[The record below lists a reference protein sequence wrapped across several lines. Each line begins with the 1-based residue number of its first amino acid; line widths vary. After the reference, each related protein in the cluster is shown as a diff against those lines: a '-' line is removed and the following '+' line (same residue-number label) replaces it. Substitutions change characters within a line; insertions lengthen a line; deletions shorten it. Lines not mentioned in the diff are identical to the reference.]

1 MVIQTKQDVAQGSGM
16 MMSKLI
22 RGINEQVYPTIGSGS
37 GRISSTQVGSLPED
51 DSFDG
56 APTNVGISVE
66 KDAILPVKNH
76 VPVSEE
82 LITEIDRAIQIDSK
96 FSNLKTTPTD
106 CVPDNSMISSEL
118 IEVVVMDENTVILN
132 CDLMGKPGTSIFKGS
147 DIGFKVGCGKVR
159 GNKTT
164 GKGQPKR
171 SGNIDKCVSQSLHSP
186 KRVESVEKSTIGSPK
201 AMMNW
206 KGLVTRPQTLINSP
220 IVDVEPGHKRNQAE
234 NMNKE
239 ATSVKEEKKHRT
251 VENEQ
256 GFLSTMGSMEVAG
269 QPCRA

>member
-1 MVIQTKQDVAQGSGM
+1 MVIQTKQDVVQGSGM

-37 GRISSTQVGSLPED
+37 GRISSTQVGSLLED

-106 CVPDNSMISSEL
+106 CVPNNSVISSEL
-118 IEVVVMDENTVILN
+118 IEVVVMDEDTVILN
-132 CDLMGKPGTSIFKGS
+132 CDLMGET
-147 DIGFKVGCGKVR
+147 R
-159 GNKTT
+159 H
-164 GKGQPKR
+164 
-171 SGNIDKCVSQSLHSP
+171 ID
-186 KRVESVEKSTIGSPK
+186 
-201 AMMNW
+201 
-206 KGLVTRPQTLINSP
+206 
-220 IVDVEPGHKRNQAE
+220 
-234 NMNKE
+234 
-239 ATSVKEEKKHRT
+239 
-251 VENEQ
+251 
-256 GFLSTMGSMEVAG
+256 F
-269 QPCRA
+269 